1 MQIRGDRQ
9 RDGTIYALSGP
20 NKIPRQQQN
29 QKIGKPQTRTAAT
42 PSKVEEIGQHPK
54 IEDKK
59 DDLNI
64 LLVKLI

>member
-20 NKIPRQQQN
+20 NKIPGRQN
-29 QKIGKPQTRTAAT
+29 QKISKPQIRIAAT

-59 DDLNI
+59 DDLNK